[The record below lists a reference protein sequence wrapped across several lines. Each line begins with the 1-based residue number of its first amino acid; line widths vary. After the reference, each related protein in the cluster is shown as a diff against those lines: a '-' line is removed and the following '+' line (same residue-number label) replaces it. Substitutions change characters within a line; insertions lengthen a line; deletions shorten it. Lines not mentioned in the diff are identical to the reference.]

1 MRRVVVRR
9 TEVLSPSVRGIRLAC
24 QDGQPLSFIPG
35 QWVNLH
41 VDAADGRDKRAYSIA
56 SAPDR
61 AHPDEFEIAVT
72 RVETGKISL
81 SLHALGEGS
90 DLDIEGPYGFFTR
103 ADHEHDQRAALFVGT
118 GTGVGPLRSMI
129 TAELKH
135 ANGPELTLLF
145 GCRSEADILYRA
157 EFEQLAAAHPRF
169 SFEPTL
175 SRPSAAWRGRRGYVQ
190 TQLADL
196 LADKQ
201 RPEVYICGL
210 SNMVND
216 VRDTLKRSLGYQRT
230 QIHSERYD

>member
-24 QDGQPLSFIPG
+24 QDGQPLEFTPG

-41 VDAADGRDKRAYSIA
+41 VDAAAGRDKRAYSIA
-56 SAPDR
+56 SAPDP
-61 AHPDEFEIAVT
+61 AHPDEFEVAVT
-72 RVETGKISL
+72 RVEAGKISL
-81 SLHALGEGS
+81 SLHALADGTE
-90 DLDIEGPYGFFTR
+90 LDIDGPYGFFTR
-103 ADHEHDQRAALFVGT
+103 VGHDQRAALFVGT

-129 TAELKH
+129 TAELERDD
-135 ANGPELTLLF
+135 GPELTLLF

-157 EFEQLAAAHPRF
+157 EFEQLAAAHARF

-175 SRPSAAWRGRRGYVQ
+175 SRGSPAWPGRRGYVQ
-190 TQLADL
+190 TQLAAL
-196 LADKQ
+196 IANKQ
-201 RPEVYICGL
+201 QPEVYICGL

-216 VRDTLKRSLGYQRT
+216 VRDTLKRSLGYRRT